1 MRMAVITRPEG
12 GVAEATKFTG
22 EATVAPFAGEE
33 TVIPPVELVDTGVTE
48 LPTVMLMELLKTVPA
63 VFHACTMTEWPP
75 AGTATEVSRVAL
87 FVEKFVLL
95 KVYMLWPST

>member
-1 MRMAVITRPEG
+1 MKIF
-12 GVAEATKFTG
+12 EAHVFIGRYG
-22 EATVAPFAGEE
+22 EAVSMAGPIRAKKLAFNRL
-33 TVIPPVELVDTGVTE
+33 TPVELVDTGVTE

-87 FVEKFVLL
+87 FMEKFVLL